1 MCRVTVSVGII
12 ARTLVPD
19 TDQRQVDVDLPGVS
33 IRPSRRGEAGRW
45 QPLRWPRQCVPLPCL
60 TARKLRVRL
69 CSPAADGG
77 WALGGA
83 ASAMATIGQPLLDA
97 TDEY

>member
-45 QPLRWPRQCVPLPCL
+45 
-60 TARKLRVRL
+60 
-69 CSPAADGG
+69 
-77 WALGGA
+77 
-83 ASAMATIGQPLLDA
+83 
-97 TDEY
+97 